1 MQEKWI
7 SFLIGIVMWVTITL
21 AYSYIFNTNTPPQMW
36 PWWWFWGWNMQ
47 MTDERLSQM
56 AERLWMTK
64 EELQKE
70 IDTWKDI
77 RTLMQEKWITPQ
89 SGNSSGRTQTR
100 ETQTSN

>member
-36 PWWWFWGWNMQ
+36 LWWWFWGWNMQ

-70 IDTWKDI
+70 IDAWKDI

-89 SGNSSGRTQTR
+89 SGNSSGRTQT
-100 ETQTSN
+100 SN

>member
-36 PWWWFWGWNMQ
+36 PWWWNMQ

-56 AERLWMTK
+56 PERLWMTK

-70 IDTWKDI
+70 IDAWKDI
-77 RTLMQEKWITPQ
+77 RTLMQEKGITPQ
-89 SGNSSGRTQTR
+89 SGNSSGRTQT
-100 ETQTSN
+100 SN

>member
-70 IDTWKDI
+70 IDAWKDI

-89 SGNSSGRTQTR
+89 SGNSSWR
-100 ETQTSN
+100 TQTSN